1 MSPHSSRCRL
11 SVQILEGGDGTA
23 QRASDVMGQDGPE
36 CRLCELLSC
45 SNRRYVHDSRNGR
58 RSKRNTVFDSRN
70 TSATRQAPTTPYE
83 HYCLRY
89 FPLGG
94 HFLHP
99 NRIVFRDKKSQTEC
113 GRWTKQ

>member
-1 MSPHSSRCRL
+1 MSPHSSRCPL

-45 SNRRYVHDSRNGR
+45 SNRRHVHDSRNGR

-83 HYCLRY
+83 HYCVPIFSIGWT
-89 FPLGG
+89 FPPPEPDS
-94 HFLHP
+94 FP
-99 NRIVFRDKKSQTEC
+99 RQEESD
-113 GRWTKQ
+113 